1 MMPGAAALQDR
12 VAALEAERL
21 SPVPRSCHAV
31 GVDVDDL
38 ALVLDYVR
46 GSLRAARHGGPAARP
61 AAEVMSGDAI
71 AACHRLE
78 AAVAGHAARQGAR

>member
-1 MMPGAAALQDR
+1 MMPGTAALQDR

-21 SPVPRSCHAV
+21 APVPRACHVV

-38 ALVLDYVR
+38 ALVLHYVR
-46 GSLRAARHGGPAARP
+46 GSLRAARP
-61 AAEVMSGDAI
+61 AEVMSGDAI

-78 AAVAGHAARQGAR
+78 AAITGHAARGGAR